1 MKKTLAFCT
10 LLFIFIQ
17 LHSQVKIGVKGGY
30 NYATAKAVYAGVKQS
45 TNFISGFGVGAMA
58 KIPFDGVLHFSP
70 SVMVNSRGFTVKP
83 TAATNSKEQ
92 YNITYLDFI
101 PALSAEFENDG
112 NAVSLGIGPVLGF
125 TNFGKLKATNAIT
138 NITNTQ
144 KLKFGYGGYGWFDLG
159 FTATI
164 GYRVKKLLVEANYYS
179 GLTSINNNEETDG
192 RNIHNRVISLN
203 LGYYFKQKG

>member
-1 MKKTLAFCT
+1 MKKTLT
-10 LLFIFIQ
+10 LFALLLILIQ
-17 LHSQVKIGVKGGY
+17 VNSQVKIGVKGGY
-30 NYATAKAVYAGVKQS
+30 NYSTAKAVYTDVKQS
-45 TNFISGFGVGAMA
+45 TGFISGFGVGAMA

-83 TAATNSKEQ
+83 TAGTNSKEQ
-92 YNITYLDFI
+92 YNITYLDI
-101 PALSAEFENDG
+101 VPALSAEFENDG
-112 NAVSLGIGPVLGF
+112 NAVSFALGPVLGF
-125 TNFGKLKATNAIT
+125 TNFGKIKATNAIT
-138 NITNTQ
+138 NVTSTQ

-164 GYRVKKLLVEANYYS
+164 GYRVKKVLVEAGYYS

-192 RNIHNRVISLN
+192 RNIHNRMISLN